1 MTSLIH
7 NTSTGL
13 PPIPSILDRGVGSW
27 DPSGSWQCEATLD
40 QEVL

>member
-13 PPIPSILDRGVGSW
+13 PPIPSILDRGVGS
-27 DPSGSWQCEATLD
+27 
-40 QEVL
+40 